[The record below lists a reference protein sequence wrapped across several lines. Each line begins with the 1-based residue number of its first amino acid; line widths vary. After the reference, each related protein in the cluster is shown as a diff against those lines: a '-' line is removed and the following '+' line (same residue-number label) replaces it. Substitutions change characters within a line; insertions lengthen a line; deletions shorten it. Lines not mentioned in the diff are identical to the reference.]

1 MNFRTIYDTAEALL
15 NQAELLSLA
24 CPTPTSRRQTNAIQ
38 SLKVQLQR
46 DTKDPGC
53 SLPPQACLQDWLSRG
68 RTLAVQCTTVLQQLT
83 WLLQCCPVD
92 PQQKEETGSC
102 RQHSLSC
109 LSPLTAQRQ
118 PPGCLIRKG
127 DAAWN
132 KLNQHVNAVLKD
144 SESLKTELCLVA
156 QQTSEGELL
165 TW

>member
-1 MNFRTIYDTAEALL
+1 MMI
-15 NQAELLSLA
+15 QLLSLP
-24 CPTPTSRRQTNAIQ
+24 CPVPTTRRQTNAIQ
-38 SLKVQLQR
+38 SLKAQLQGN
-46 DTKDPGC
+46 TKDSGC
-53 SLPPQACLQDWLSRG
+53 SLPPQGSLQEWLGRG
-68 RTLAVQCTTVLQQLT
+68 RTLAVQCTTILQQLT

-127 DAAWN
+127 DTAWH

-144 SESLKTELCLVA
+144 SESVKMELCVVA
-156 QQTSEGELL
+156 QQTSEGQLL